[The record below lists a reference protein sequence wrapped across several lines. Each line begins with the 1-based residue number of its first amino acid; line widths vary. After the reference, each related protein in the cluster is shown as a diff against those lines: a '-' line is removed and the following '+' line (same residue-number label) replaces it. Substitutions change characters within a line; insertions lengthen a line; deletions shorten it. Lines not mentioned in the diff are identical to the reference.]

1 MPRLVRARLS
11 VMMFLFYFSVGAW
24 AVTLSTY
31 LMSAPTRGGLNFTTT
46 QVGWVYS
53 TFAFGGMLAPLA
65 IGLLADRLFA
75 AQRVLGVAGLVCA
88 LLLLAAGWWCDSN
101 YPRMADAYHQA
112 AAAES
117 VLDPPALDRVNDDP
131 EVRRVAAET
140 FRPLFGLML
149 AYCVGLQVGITLT
162 TVITLR
168 NLPDPGG
175 FSRVR
180 LYGTLGWIVAGYA
193 IGQFLAAV
201 SPQPLYLASASA
213 GLLGLFAFWLPHTP
227 PKGVGRTPAEMFG
240 LPALTLFR
248 DRSFGVFVGVT
259 FAASAMNQ
267 FYGIYAHRYLTDLG
281 VPKPEQVMTLGQ
293 LVEAACMFAIPWLGP
308 RHRVKGLMLLGLVGW
323 VVRGAVMTWGAVP
336 AVVAVGVPMHGWSYA
351 FYYMV
356 AATYLD
362 REAPP
367 HLRASAQGIITFA
380 SGGVG
385 VWAGNVFAG
394 LVVDHHRAGTV
405 IDWPLV
411 WVVPLVG
418 SAAALVVFAVF
429 FRSPPDRKK
438 L

>member
-1 MPRLVRARLS
+1 
-11 VMMFLFYFSVGAW
+11 
-24 AVTLSTY
+24 
-31 LMSAPTRGGLNFTTT
+31 
-46 QVGWVYS
+46 
-53 TFAFGGMLAPLA
+53 
-65 IGLLADRLFA
+65 
-75 AQRVLGVAGLVCA
+75 
-88 LLLLAAGWWCDSN
+88 
-101 YPRMADAYHQA
+101 
-112 AAAES
+112 
-117 VLDPPALDRVNDDP
+117 
-131 EVRRVAAET
+131 
-140 FRPLFGLML
+140 ML
-149 AYCVGLQVGITLT
+149 AYCIGLQIGLTLT

-180 LYGTLGWIVAGYA
+180 LFGTVGWIVAGLV

-201 SPQPLYLASASA
+201 SSQPLYLAAGASA
-213 GLLGLFAFWLPHTP
+213 LLGLFAFLLPHTP
-227 PKGVGRTPAEMFG
+227 PKGTGRTPAEMLG

-259 FAASAMNQ
+259 FACSAMNQ

-293 LVEAACMFAIPWLGP
+293 VVEAACMFAIPTLGP
-308 RHRVKGLMLLGLVGW
+308 RRRMKGLMVLGLAGW

-362 REAPP
+362 QEAPP

-380 SGGVG
+380 SGGIG

-405 IDWPLV
+405 IDWRPV
-411 WVVPLVG
+411 WLVPLVG
-418 SAAALVVFAVF
+418 SVVALVVFALF
-429 FRSPPDRKK
+429 FRPPRERK
-438 L
+438 LR